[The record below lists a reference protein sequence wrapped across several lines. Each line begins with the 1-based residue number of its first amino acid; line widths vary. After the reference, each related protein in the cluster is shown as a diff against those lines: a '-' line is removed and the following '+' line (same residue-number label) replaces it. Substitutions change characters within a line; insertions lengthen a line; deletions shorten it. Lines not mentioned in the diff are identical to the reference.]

1 LFASSSSPKANAI
14 KEKISLSKLLTESYI
29 KDTHRPLF
37 AQTTTNMNLKATAG
51 IVDDDHLRNVG
62 VSNQITSLKQ

>member
-37 AQTTTNMNLKATAG
+37 AQTTTNINLKATSG
-51 IVDDDHLRNVG
+51 IVDDDLKNVG

>member
-37 AQTTTNMNLKATAG
+37 AQTTTNINLKATSG
-51 IVDDDHLRNVG
+51 IVDDDLRNVG